1 MNIIEIKNL
10 SKEFRVGFIMKKIA
24 ALTDLNLSVEEGEIF
39 GFIGPNGAG
48 KTTTVKILTGL
59 IYPTSGKA
67 WIFGRDIRDVN
78 IKRDIGFLPENPY
91 FYDYLTAR
99 EFLNFYARLFSIN
112 KREIIA
118 RIDTLLD
125 MVDLL
130 KYKNVQLRR
139 FSKGMLQRIGIAQAL
154 INDPKLVILDEPM
167 SGLDPIG
174 RTMIRDIILRMKD
187 QGKTVFF
194 SSHILSDVEMICD
207 RVGMLF
213 NGRLKDIGKLDTLL
227 STRVKSIEISAS
239 LMDDIYMESIKR
251 LAANCILMDE
261 KLFVVVNNET
271 QKDEV
276 LKIIEKGNG
285 QLISLIPRRETL
297 EDLFLKEIN
306 YR

>member
-1 MNIIEIKNL
+1 LNIIEIKNL